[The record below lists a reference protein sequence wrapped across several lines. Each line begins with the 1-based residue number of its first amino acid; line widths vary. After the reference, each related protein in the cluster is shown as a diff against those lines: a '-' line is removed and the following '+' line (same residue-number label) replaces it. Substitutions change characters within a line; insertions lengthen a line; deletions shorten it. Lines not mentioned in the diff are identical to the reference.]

1 MLVAIK
7 GTYERR
13 SPNPVPWLLQPPD
26 ETRGNVLQQTKDVQR
41 AIDYVATRKDL
52 NLDKLGYC
60 GVSTVG
66 FWGTIHAAIEPRIKV
81 MLFIAGGFLPRRL
94 PAEIEAVNYA
104 PRVKVPA
111 LMLNGRYD
119 SLFGVETSQ
128 LPLFNLLGTPA
139 KDSVT
144 YFVSPATFL
153 PGRT

>member
-1 MLVAIK
+1 
-7 GTYERR
+7 
-13 SPNPVPWLLQPPD
+13 
-26 ETRGNVLQQTKDVQR
+26 VQR
-41 AIDYVATRKDL
+41 AVDYVATRKDL

-139 KDSVT
+139 KDKRHILCESGHIPPRQDRIRESLAWLDKYLGPVD
-144 YFVSPATFL
+144 
-153 PGRT
+153 